1 MSEARGYRP
10 DRDGGRAPSA
20 AANVSLLT
28 VVVPVH
34 RVEPYLRRCLDSVLA
49 GAGTEVEVVA
59 VDDHSP
65 DGCGAILDRYA
76 AHDSRVRVVRLA
88 TNVGLGRAR
97 NAGLALARGDYVWFV
112 DGDDWLPPGTLPAV
126 LRRLMAIRPDV
137 LMVDHVEVF
146 DDGRTR
152 PGTLAGEVDDLA
164 PPFRLAQRPGL
175 LRLAQCASACTKVVR
190 RGFLREIGLRFPPGW
205 YEDCAYSYPL
215 LMAARSLDVLGRVCY
230 CYRQRAGGGIT
241 RTVSPRHVEVFA
253 QYERLFAVVDRHA
266 AAYDVFRP
274 ELFRLMVNHLLVI
287 AGSERRLPPSLR
299 RAFFRQAAQRY
310 RRWLP
315 SQGYD
320 VPGGVAG
327 LKHRLLGRDAYLA
340 YAALR
345 LAYRVAGL
353 RGRLAT
359 AQPDPVAAL
368 PANRQPAAAGAKRGT
383 RSRGADLTV
392 R

>member
-1 MSEARGYRP
+1 MSHARGY
-10 DRDGGRAPSA
+10 AP
-20 AANVSLLT
+20 LLT

-34 RVEPYLRRCLDSVLA
+34 GVEPYLRRCLDSVLA

-59 VDDHSP
+59 VDDRSP

-76 AHDSRVRVVRLA
+76 AGDCRVRVARLA

-97 NAGLALARGDYVWFV
+97 NAGLARARGEYVWFV

-126 LRRLMAIRPDV
+126 LRRLLATRPDV

-146 DDGRTR
+146 DGGRTR
-152 PGTLAGEVDDLA
+152 PGTLGRDAGDLA
-164 PPFRLAQRPGL
+164 VPFRLAQHPRL

-190 RGFLREIGLRFPPGW
+190 RGFLEEIGLRFHPGW

-215 LMAARSLDVLGRVCY
+215 LMAAHRLDVLDRVCY
-230 CYRQRAGGGIT
+230 SYRQRATGGIT
-241 RTVSPRHVEVFA
+241 RTVSPRHFDVFE
-253 QYERLFAVVDRHA
+253 QYQRLFAVVDRHA
-266 AAYDVFRP
+266 AAYDAFRP

-287 AGSERRLPPSLR
+287 AGSERRLPPPLR

-310 RRWLP
+310 RQWLP
-315 SQGYD
+315 PQGYD

-327 LKHRLLGRDAYLA
+327 LKHRLLRRDAYPA

-353 RGRLAT
+353 RGRLAS
-359 AQPDPVAAL
+359 AQPDAVAA
-368 PANRQPAAAGAKRGT
+368 PAVVQRPAPAAAGPAAQRGPQS
-383 RSRGADLTV
+383 RSEDLTFS
-392 R
+392 